1 MDDATLKNYY
11 ISTMTYGADEQPAA
25 TGNLPDKQL
34 AGLFLGIF
42 VAVGVLVLLA
52 ATAIPHLGAMTAKGK
67 DAARANEYVTIRIAV
82 MEMLNDSTAGTLLA
96 TGPTTDMGEVRTTD
110 ANPLVLTD
118 YLNSSNS
125 KTDEL
130 GCRYTFDTG
139 GTVIQET
146 R

>member
-1 MDDATLKNYY
+1 MDDSTLKSYY

-25 TGNLPDKQL
+25 DNLPDKQM

-42 VAVGVLVLLA
+42 VIATMLGLLA
-52 ATAIPHLGAMTAKGK
+52 ATAIPKLGTMTARGRA
-67 DAARANEYVTIRIAV
+67 AARANEYFMIKIAV
-82 MEMLNDSTAGTLLA
+82 MEMLNDSAAGAVLA
-96 TGPTTDMGEVRTTD
+96 TGPTTDMSRVRTAD

-118 YLNSSNS
+118 YLNSSKS
-125 KTDEL
+125 KTDGL
-130 GCRYTFDTG
+130 GCRYSFADC

>member
-1 MDDATLKNYY
+1 MDDSTLKNYY

-25 TGNLPDKQL
+25 VGNLQDKQL

-42 VAVGVLVLLA
+42 VVVGVLAWLA
-52 ATAIPHLGAMTAKGK
+52 ATAVPHLGTMTARGK

-82 MEMLNDSTAGTLLA
+82 MEMLNDSAAGTLLA
-96 TGPTTDMGEVRTTD
+96 TGPTTDMSRVHTAD
-110 ANPLVLTD
+110 ANPLILAD
-118 YLNSSNS
+118 YLNSSYS

>member
-1 MDDATLKNYY
+1 MDDSKLKNYY

-25 TGNLPDKQL
+25 DNLPDKQL

-42 VAVGVLVLLA
+42 MAVSLLGLLA
-52 ATAIPHLGAMTAKGK
+52 ATAIPNLGVMTAKGK
-67 DAARANEYVTIRIAV
+67 DAARANEYYTIKIAV
-82 MEMLNDSTAGTLLA
+82 IEMLNDSTTGSLLA
-96 TGPTTDMGEVRTTD
+96 IGPTTDMGQVHTADT
-110 ANPLVLTD
+110 NPLVLTD

-125 KTDEL
+125 KTEEL
-130 GCRYTFDTG
+130 GCRYSFAAC